1 MKLKVLF
8 VAAECSPLVRVGELA
23 DLIGSLAK
31 ELDKSGVEVRV
42 ALPGYKG
49 INGAKT
55 LPGTDI
61 PLFLIEHETYFNS
74 SREPYLGEDDDLERF
89 AYFSREVGRCLN
101 EWAFK
106 PDIIHA
112 YDWPTSLVPA
122 IIRRSGFPS
131 ATVLTINDLAVLGTS
146 PNNALFPAGLSEEE
160 LRSLEWDF
168 QDRGIDVLLQGIIN
182 ADVINTVSPTYA
194 KEVTTPEF
202 GEGFQ
207 DILKVREERLFGVL
221 SGLDYS
227 SHDPA
232 RDHSLFQ
239 NYSLSNFEE
248 GKMAN
253 KKSLQ
258 KELGLGA
265 NGEVALVGFA
275 APLVDQ
281 KGLSL
286 VSEGFDR
293 MMRLPLQFVLV
304 GEGDGRYGRRFN
316 ELSREYPSKFSAQLV
331 SDEGLARK
339 LYAAADL
346 LLVPS
351 RFEPYGLVPMIAARY
366 GALPL
371 VRATGGLRDSVV
383 DGEDGFVFEKYEVGQ
398 MLTTLRRAL
407 RTFGTPSWNRMVEKA
422 MQKDSSWERAAGN
435 YLSLYERALEF
446 AKNK

>member
-1 MKLKVLF
+1 
-8 VAAECSPLVRVGELA
+8 
-23 DLIGSLAK
+23 
-31 ELDKSGVEVRV
+31 
-42 ALPGYKG
+42 
-49 INGAKT
+49 
-55 LPGTDI
+55 
-61 PLFLIEHETYFNS
+61 
-74 SREPYLGEDDDLERF
+74 
-89 AYFSREVGRCLN
+89 
-101 EWAFK
+101 
-106 PDIIHA
+106 
-112 YDWPTSLVPA
+112 
-122 IIRRSGFPS
+122 
-131 ATVLTINDLAVLGTS
+131 
-146 PNNALFPAGLSEEE
+146 
-160 LRSLEWDF
+160 
-168 QDRGIDVLLQGIIN
+168 
-182 ADVINTVSPTYA
+182 
-194 KEVTTPEF
+194 
-202 GEGFQ
+202 
-207 DILKVREERLFGVL
+207 
-221 SGLDYS
+221 
-227 SHDPA
+227 
-232 RDHSLFQ
+232 
-239 NYSLSNFEE
+239 
-248 GKMAN
+248 
-253 KKSLQ
+253 
-258 KELGLGA
+258 
-265 NGEVALVGFA
+265 LVGFA